1 MSLVWHG
8 GKQARLVVGGLPVS
22 CESKSRQGP
31 CHNLEQEIEP
41 LLPST
46 CWFQEHVDS
55 SLILIVDLP
64 SSQLN
69 GKKRIYTKPKH

>member
-31 CHNLEQEIEP
+31 SQGEE
-41 LLPST
+41 LLY
-46 CWFQEHVDS
+46 
-55 SLILIVDLP
+55 
-64 SSQLN
+64 
-69 GKKRIYTKPKH
+69 R